1 MKALCIQ
8 IRRGY
13 VQQKTEIQR
22 EDEEVDTTVDQ
33 QLVKQQ
39 LVKQQFY
46 LRLITYNHDKMLKSI
61 YPISSIVKIKITN
74 DRRAQRV
81 KAVARNSTSIKLCIA
96 ALDRSNSR
104 EPCSLF
110 KKRKKKQH
118 QTCNTLSKDTF
129 DII

>member
-1 MKALCIQ
+1 
-8 IRRGY
+8 
-13 VQQKTEIQR
+13 
-22 EDEEVDTTVDQ
+22 
-33 QLVKQQ
+33 
-39 LVKQQFY
+39 
-46 LRLITYNHDKMLKSI
+46 MLKSI

-74 DRRAQRV
+74 HRRAQRAR
-81 KAVARNSTSIKLCIA
+81 AVARNSTSIKLCIA
-96 ALDRSNSR
+96 ALDRSNSK